1 MDKIFFLF
9 SFFSFFLVINAQNF
23 KCKSVHIGKFQIDN
37 GEYGITVIERNSKMQ
52 TETNTKMGY
61 KARYDVTWIDD
72 CHYELK
78 NRKVIQGKILEGS
91 TPDDVLRAEI
101 LKVIN
106 NKVFLK
112 LSSNFSDEIME
123 CEMVKIK

>member
-1 MDKIFFLF
+1 MNKIFFSF

-23 KCKSVHIGKFQIDN
+23 KCKSAHIGKFQIDN
-37 GEYGITVIERNSKMQ
+37 GEYGITVIERNSKIQ

-61 KARYDVTWIDD
+61 KARYDITWIDD

-78 NRKVIQGKILEGS
+78 NRKVIQGKTLEGS
-91 TPDDVLRAEI
+91 TPEDIVRAEI
-101 LKVIN
+101 LKVIK
-106 NKVFLK
+106 NKVFLQ
-112 LSSNFSDEIME
+112 LSSNFSDETME